1 MEHFDSVES
10 MILTV
15 VLKEE
20 VEGQEYCDLLG
31 LEKPGRHVLGDCLVL
46 EDFLLVLED
55 FHLVLE

>member
-31 LEKPGRHVLGDCLVL
+31 LEKPGRHVLEDCLGL
-46 EDFLLVLED
+46 EDFLLVL
-55 FHLVLE
+55 V